1 MRPWLLAAA
10 TALWVARPLYPSEA
24 AAAHGDGLPV
34 VMLWLVLAV
43 CWLLARPGGRR
54 FSLRF
59 GWTDAAAGLLIG
71 LYAAA
76 ALWAVRHESPRP
88 ALNMLWEWT
97 GLGLGFFLT
106 RQLLGGAVQAR
117 ADDRRDDRPGR
128 RALRLWP
135 VSAERRDAAGPRSE
149 YKLDPEGTARAAGV
163 WAPAGSPERQHLEDR
178 LKNREPMATFALT
191 NSLAAM
197 LAPWLVLAVGI
208 AASCSTRRKAVR
220 VHPAGAARLP
230 LAWR

>member
-34 VMLWLVLAV
+34 VMLWLALAV
-43 CWLLARPGGRR
+43 CWLFSVAGQRR

-59 GWTDAAAGLLIG
+59 GWTDAAAGLLIA
-71 LYAAA
+71 LCAAA

-106 RQLLGGAVQAR
+106 RQLLGGAGEGAG
-117 ADDRRDDRPGR
+117 DGRRDDRPGR

-135 VSAERRDAAGPRSE
+135 VSAERRDAAGRGGVQTGSRRHGARRRRVGARRFAPATAPRRPSE
-149 YKLDPEGTARAAGV
+149 KPGADGHLRPDQLAGRDVGPLVGDGHRDRGELFHAAQGRARA
-163 WAPAGSPERQHLEDR
+163 SSRR
-178 LKNREPMATFALT
+178 C
-191 NSLAAM
+191 SL
-197 LAPWLVLAVGI
+197 P
-208 AASCSTRRKAVR
+208 R
-220 VHPAGAARLP
+220 
-230 LAWR
+230 AWR